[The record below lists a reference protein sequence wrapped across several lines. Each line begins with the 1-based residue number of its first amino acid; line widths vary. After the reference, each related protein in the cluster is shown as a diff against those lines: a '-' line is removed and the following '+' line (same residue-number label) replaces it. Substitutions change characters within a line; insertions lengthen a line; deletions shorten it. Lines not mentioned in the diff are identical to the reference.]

1 MSRRGIGALG
11 PAWVLAWA
19 LGTAGGTQAME
30 PQDWADLGHYRAQN
44 EALRSSG
51 SPDPQRVVLLGD
63 SITEG
68 WPARPGLWDAHFV
81 NRGISGQ
88 TTPQMLLRLRPDVI
102 ALAPGALV
110 VLAGTNDIAGN
121 TGPATDEEIE
131 GNLASIAELGRVHGM
146 RVLLCSILP
155 TRAYPWNPGARPAPR
170 VLAINRW
177 MREFAAGK
185 GFEYVDYHS
194 AMAEPDG
201 GLRRDLGDD
210 GVHPN
215 ERGYAIMARLL
226 REALWKE
233 PAAR

>member
-1 MSRRGIGALG
+1 MNRRGMGAW
-11 PAWVLAWA
+11 ALAWA
-19 LGTAGGTQAME
+19 LGATAGVQAME

-44 EALRSSG
+44 EALRSG
-51 SPDPQRVVLLGD
+51 SPDPLRIVLLGD

-68 WPARPGLWDAHFV
+68 WPARAGLWDAHFV

-102 ALAPGALV
+102 ALSPRTLV

-121 TGPATDEEIE
+121 TGPETDEQIE

-155 TRAYPWNPGARPAPR
+155 TRAYPWTPGVKPAAR

-177 MREFAAGK
+177 MREFAASK

-194 AMAEPDG
+194 AMTEPDG
-201 GLRRDLGDD
+201 GLRADLGDD

-215 ERGYAIMARLL
+215 ERGYSIMARLL
-226 REALWKE
+226 REALAKE